1 MHLQLEGQP
10 THNVVAVG
18 AHDVSGLNAVDHG
31 APLGSAKGDTSLTV
45 TSDYFLLIFNDN
57 RSLSLSDPRKRLGEI
72 KPYLENFNL
81 EMLILI
87 RCEYVESIALLCS
100 HLPLIVLKAHR
111 PKNIPQKFVVIKYT
125 YSFFSPKKL

>member
-81 EMLILI
+81 ETENI
-87 RCEYVESIALLCS
+87 YSKLLS
-100 HLPLIVLKAHR
+100 DRFWLVTNYP
-111 PKNIPQKFVVIKYT
+111 
-125 YSFFSPKKL
+125 FFA